1 MATIGLFKRSSNG
14 SAIPHTPA
22 GQYCGQVAQYPDSGV
37 VLVNALFSGLVADG
51 VKLAVIFISA
61 AVAQKLITQN
71 MADKA
76 MRII

>member
-1 MATIGLFKRSSNG
+1 MATIGLFNVSSNG
-14 SAIPHTPA
+14 NAILNAPV
-22 GQYCGQVAQYPDSGV
+22 GQYTGQVAQYPDSGV

>member
-1 MATIGLFKRSSNG
+1 M
-14 SAIPHTPA
+14 
-22 GQYCGQVAQYPDSGV
+22 
-37 VLVNALFSGLVADG
+37 VLVNVLFSGLVADG